1 VSCTLSSLHNYK
13 SGRALKSEQASE
25 RRGFKT
31 KIGEGA
37 PGQRAPHH
45 HNRQNY
51 SRPVL
56 KRGIHQHRPGAA
68 QRNQVPAQHLASHL
82 PQPGG
87 HGQERTRAGSF
98 GLRRTGAAFSSRRP
112 LRQVFKVAKGLTC
125 HRSYYSYR
133 SGLWKVLNISTRR
146 LEVGSRESERW
157 GWCSFLF
164 CGSSEFSGCWFW
176 RA

>member
-1 VSCTLSSLHNYK
+1 MSK
-13 SGRALKSEQASE
+13 RASE
-25 RRGFKT
+25 GGLKRRSARARRGSERPTTTTDRIIRARYSNVGFIS
-31 KIGEGA
+31 IG
-37 PGQRAPHH
+37 P
-45 HNRQNY
+45 
-51 SRPVL
+51 
-56 KRGIHQHRPGAA
+56 A
-68 QRNQVPAQHLASHL
+68 QRSAIRCRHLASHL

-125 HRSYYSYR
+125 HRSNYSYR

-157 GWCSFLF
+157 GWFSFLF